1 MSSPAYTQSYESVA
15 RDLASRI
22 GAQLPDIILQLLQ
35 SGVNLTSDSLQLEC
49 SLSSLQDGVGRP
61 ATRLKVAS
69 VDLDSSVASQ
79 SPRSQHAGP
88 ADLSLLSRGTT
99 GPSGD
104 AVMPVRRSA
113 PWQLTQDSR
122 TATPIHDVDARPTKR
137 RRVNGDSV
145 ERHAPTPAGSPL
157 DGVSS
162 QMETDGRT
170 VSHKKKKPPDNPSMQ
185 PSTVDKFIGGVW
197 DSIFSGIKLDPVDV
211 VEQWQAIESNG
222 QPRLLMETDYELAN
236 ISEEKRG
243 VIEGMFGRM
252 NVLTRRISQTSRAC
266 RSLEV
271 IVQAYWVHCFDGH
284 VEQLAASM
292 PRDKAKKTAISQAC
306 IDFNWS
312 EKELRN
318 KMGIWRGYHDIRQ
331 HGGWAALV
339 FAGMGLYRFCKY
351 RVSFNEE
358 TFGTLRALR
367 HRWEL
372 AADTLHP
379 RWRQLLGIIGG
390 PTERKYTGHSH
401 DWVVGSTF
409 DEAIPLAPTYYQWD
423 PEFSYTHLEE
433 SIVDEDVWGD
443 FDPRDVDFHSGME
456 EKFKCATCGE
466 QQSHDPKLNT
476 CTCFPNLYGGTKA
489 RMMPVQVFRTP
500 NGKNNGLVA
509 CAAFEE
515 GAAIGEFIG
524 QITAGLSGTDV
535 MIGQTERATY
545 QISQRRQGN
554 HLRFVNHSCQ
564 PNSQYERFS
573 WLGKQ
578 RIVLVSKGVEA
589 GQEITVDY
597 SDTYWRNL
605 DKVCLCGQPGCRYK
619 DRDRRLLAASEST

>member
-1 MSSPAYTQSYESVA
+1 M
-15 RDLASRI
+15 
-22 GAQLPDIILQLLQ
+22 G
-35 SGVNLTSDSLQLEC
+35 
-49 SLSSLQDGVGRP
+49 
-61 ATRLKVAS
+61 
-69 VDLDSSVASQ
+69 
-79 SPRSQHAGP
+79 
-88 ADLSLLSRGTT
+88 
-99 GPSGD
+99 
-104 AVMPVRRSA
+104 
-113 PWQLTQDSR
+113 
-122 TATPIHDVDARPTKR
+122 
-137 RRVNGDSV
+137 
-145 ERHAPTPAGSPL
+145 RHAPTPVESPL

-162 QMETDGRT
+162 QVETDGRT
-170 VSHKKKKPPDNPSMQ
+170 VSHKKKRPPDNPSMQ
-185 PSTVDKFIGGVW
+185 PSTADKFIGGVW
-197 DSIFSGIKLDPVDV
+197 DSIYSGIKLDPVDV

-236 ISEEKRG
+236 LSEEKRG
-243 VIEGMFGRM
+243 VVEGMFGRM

-318 KMGIWRGYHDIRQ
+318 KMGGS
-331 HGGWAALV
+331 GGAITTYGNTV
-339 FAGMGLYRFCKY
+339 AGRL
-351 RVSFNEE
+351 
-358 TFGTLRALR
+358 
-367 HRWEL
+367 W
-372 AADTLHP
+372 
-379 RWRQLLGIIGG
+379 WRQLLGIIGG

-433 SIVDEDVWGD
+433 SVVDEDVWGD
-443 FDPRDVDFHSGME
+443 FDPRDVDFHSGTE

-500 NGKNNGLVA
+500 NGKNNGLIA